1 MYKATLVA
9 VFLVLSIAVS
19 SAAPSGFMNKK
30 QTLNHA
36 EPTVFAQLQ
45 EISNNEFGRKILD
58 TIALQLKNKSPIGDI
73 AIMLAEIRQDLVLQ
87 EEEADNLHAAQELE
101 CEEEITEYNRR
112 IDEAQVARD
121 DAQIEISLLEG
132 EIAVLEADI
141 SSKASQLEILD
152 ARDLALR
159 EQRETEAF
167 NYAARQAQL
176 AEVLEAIDLIIE
188 KLGGIS
194 PDSNNA
200 AVLAQLNKIGKSNP
214 ILALAQVAST
224 FNEESLRRVNEKLE
238 TLRESLENTVTENDA
253 EEERA
258 IADFESTIGEL
269 AVTRKNVATAKAES
283 EGSLAQNQGA
293 LALQN
298 NILEEAVEELASSL
312 AGKANKE
319 EVCAEWAATWERNKE
334 VRTNELNLIAKV
346 QNIIATKLDT
356 TVEFFQQR
364 N

>member
-1 MYKATLVA
+1 MNRATLIA
-9 VFLVLSIAVS
+9 VFLVLNVAVS
-19 SAAPSGFMNKK
+19 SAGFMNKR
-30 QTLNHA
+30 QTLTHA

-45 EISNNEFGRKILD
+45 EISNNEFGKKILD

-73 AIMLAEIRQDLVLQ
+73 ATMLAEIRQDLVLQ

-101 CEEEITEYNRR
+101 CEEEITEYTRR

-132 EIAVLEADI
+132 EIAVLENDI
-141 SSKASQLEILD
+141 ASKAHQLEILD

-159 EQRETEAF
+159 AEREEEAF
-167 NYAARQAQL
+167 NFAARQANL

-194 PDSNNA
+194 PNA
-200 AVLAQLNKIGKSNP
+200 DNSAVLAQLTKIGKSNP
-214 ILALAQVAST
+214 ILALAQVASS
-224 FNEESLRRVNEKLE
+224 FNAESLNRINEKLE
-238 TLRESLENTVTENDA
+238 TLRESLENTVAENEA
-253 EEERA
+253 EEERS

-269 AVTRKNVATAKAES
+269 AITRKNVATAKAES

-319 EVCAEWAATWERNKE
+319 EVCAQWAATWERNKE

-346 QNIIATKLDT
+346 QNIIATKLDST
-356 TVEFFQQR
+356 AEFFQQR